1 MGWDWDLEQLFQV
14 VVLAFKNYK
23 IIHES
28 SYKILQ
34 FANIVGHGG
43 QDFDKPNY
51 RWKWDLAIPVNDV
64 KQLFGKKILLY
75 NTRW

>member
-1 MGWDWDLEQLFQV
+1 
-14 VVLAFKNYK
+14 
-23 IIHES
+23 
-28 SYKILQ
+28 LQ
-34 FANIVGHGG
+34 FVNIFGHGG

-75 NTRW
+75 NIQDGDGNKNHEANWLIRQRVEPKGGDEN